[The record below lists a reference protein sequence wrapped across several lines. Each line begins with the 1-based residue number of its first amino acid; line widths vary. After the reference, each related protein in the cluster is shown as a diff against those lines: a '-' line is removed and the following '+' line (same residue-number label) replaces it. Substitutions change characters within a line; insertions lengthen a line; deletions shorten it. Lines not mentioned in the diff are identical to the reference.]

1 MATNEKGRN
10 KGRGEQETSKGN
22 NSHKGGSGNS
32 RQTVNLDTETNGAA
46 SESSP
51 GGRGNSRQGNSGGAI
66 RSGR

>member
-1 MATNEKGRN
+1 MATNKKGRN
-10 KGRGEQETSKGN
+10 QDHSKQETSAGN
-22 NSHKGGSGNS
+22 NNHKGGNGNS

-51 GGRGNSRQGNSGGAI
+51 GGRGNSRQGNSGGSI